1 MRRTQF
7 IPLVAALSAMAQVS
21 TMGPSAA
28 QPEQPSWMEVFKKV
42 YGPPGQRAPL
52 GSLDSEV
59 ERSWGAALAAGP
71 AHPSFVSAA
80 QQTAQYFAS
89 QGYDRKAEAI
99 LRQAI
104 SAAGQARVEQA
115 DPAKAQSLR
124 LALAQRF
131 SQEQRLL
138 AAAVLTEAV
147 LEEIKGAPDR
157 AAPGGRISA
166 LLQLAQLRERMG
178 ELETAEALL
187 REAKTLQSALAV
199 PRSSAS
205 GPQFARAAMPGTT
218 GFVRGGFSGSYAGGT
233 DLAGFYQRNGDTAKA
248 EGLLQKELAE
258 AKAPEE
264 VFRALQSYGHFLIS
278 QQRWEEG
285 AAQWEKLI
293 ALQSAS
299 ARPEDR
305 QALTYTRVNLAH
317 ALMSGGKGEKALEI
331 LRAQV
336 AQASGEPYQRV
347 DALRTYASM
356 LIQQQQFEEAEK
368 IVEQLRQ
375 PATFSGRNAAE
386 MNKQAETMADH
397 LLADIRQRQNRG
409 DEARALRERT
419 MAQAPSPEG
428 AGAPVPLWNLLQPVQ
443 ELLRRQKYDEAMAQA
458 QQILAEGLPRIR
470 SHPEEIAAFSNLIHG
485 LPQGRQEER
494 LQWIRTLLTTLDGV
508 RPADHPLVAQA
519 LGQFVGSAMQAGLS
533 ADEITRLLESEE
545 KILVAA
551 KGEDSPAL
559 NDVSRQRAQFHTFRG
574 DYADAAAEMKRALK
588 RTEAAS
594 GIKSQMALQMMRE
607 LIGALQMTG
616 ESWPEE
622 ERLRLALIERS
633 GPSAGMGGSVV
644 QDMSMLAS
652 RYFTLGQREAAVSWM
667 DRAIESA
674 KKNPHTASAVQ
685 QFEQQRNHFA
695 SSQNQPQP
703 GANPY
708 YAPASGRWFNTG
720 EFSNSQGAR
729 LGGRPMPGGVLST
742 GGTPAPPPP
751 PPPPPKQ

>member
-7 IPLVAALSAMAQVS
+7 IPLVTALSALAQVS
-21 TMGPSAA
+21 TLGPLSA

-42 YGPPGQRAPL
+42 YGPPGQGAAL
-52 GSLDSEV
+52 GSLDQEV
-59 ERSWGAALAAGP
+59 EKSWGAALAAGP
-71 AHPSFVSAA
+71 VHPLFESAA

-115 DPAKAQSLR
+115 DPAKARSLR
-124 LALAQRF
+124 LALAQRL

-147 LEEIKGAPDR
+147 LEEIKAAPDQ

-166 LLQLAQLRERMG
+166 LMQLAQLREQMG
-178 ELETAEALL
+178 ELETAEVLL
-187 REAKTLQSALAV
+187 REAKTLQSAPAA
-199 PRSSAS
+199 PRSSVS
-205 GPQFARAAMPGTT
+205 VPHFARAANPGST
-218 GFVRGGFSGSYAGGT
+218 GFVRAGSGRNYAGVT
-233 DLAGFYQRNGDTAKA
+233 DLAGFYQRHGETAKA
-248 EGLLQKELAE
+248 EGLLQKELNE

-264 VFRALQSYGHFLIS
+264 VFRAVQSYGQFLIS

-299 ARPEDR
+299 GRPEDR
-305 QALTYTRVNLAH
+305 QTLAYSRVNLAH
-317 ALMSGGKGEKALEI
+317 ALMAGGRAEKALEI
-331 LRAQV
+331 LRAHV
-336 AQASGEPYQRV
+336 AQSSGDAYQRA

-356 LIQQQQFEEAEK
+356 LIQQQQLEEAEK
-368 IVEQLRQ
+368 VVEQIRR
-375 PATFSGRNAAE
+375 PAPFSGKNAAE
-386 MNKQAETMADH
+386 MAKQAESMADH

-419 MAQAPSPEG
+419 MAHAPRPEG

-443 ELLRRQKYDEAMAQA
+443 ELMRRQKYDEAMAQA
-458 QQILAEGLPRIR
+458 QQILAEGLPRIHN
-470 SHPEEIAAFSNLIHG
+470 HPEEIGAFGNLIHS

-494 LQWIRTLLTTLDGV
+494 LQWIRTLLATLDGV
-508 RPADHPLVAQA
+508 RPADHPRVAQA
-519 LGQFVGSAMQAGLS
+519 LGQFVGIAMQAGLS
-533 ADEITRLLESEE
+533 AGEITRLLESEE
-545 KILVAA
+545 KILVAS

-559 NDVSRQRAQFHTFRG
+559 NDVSRQRAQFFSFRG

-594 GIKSQMALQMMRE
+594 GAKSQMALQMMRE
-607 LIGALQMTG
+607 LIGALQMTN

-633 GPSAGMGGSVV
+633 GPSTGMGGSFT

-652 RYFTLGQREAAVSWM
+652 RYFAFGQREAAVSWM
-667 DRAIESA
+667 DRAIELA
-674 KKNPHTASAVQ
+674 KKNPQTASAVQ

-695 SSQNQPQP
+695 SPQSQPQP

-708 YAPASGRWFNTG
+708 YAPAPGRWFNTG
-720 EFSNSQGAR
+720 EVSNTQGVR
-729 LGGRPMPGGVLST
+729 LGNRPVPGGVLST
-742 GGTPAPPPP
+742 AGTPVPPPP